1 MTKLSKILIPIL
13 LVSTFFLAGCQVS
26 LEDGDKLEKINKTTE
41 ATKLYWEIVKGDS
54 ASYSLETKQE
64 AQKRI
69 LRLKDQV
76 IVPEFQQEIISNK
89 DNASKL
95 LVCDLIIAYNSTPDY
110 KCIILAGL
118 AEKSNLENKKYFA
131 SALAELESE
140 EITTMMI
147 NLYSDSVQKYDS
159 EIKEKKAKGVT
170 NNLSS
175 DALLSYYQL
184 LALYNSPKTQTF
196 LTSLIQT
203 KEVIDRPSLIM
214 AMLLIDDSKII
225 EPLLNI
231 TKSTSPSEN
240 KIITEIFLKFNEP
253 KTFSFLI
260 SQAVLPDTNEQKIM
274 KHLENNLSTDNIKY
288 FAVTFKDYN
297 YQLTEKAVIL
307 AKSLIKQLPS
317 KESVTALCPLLQ
329 LKDVAKNETSYAEVQ
344 DIISF
349 INKNMTKDNLPD
361 LLNALEKNLS
371 IKSTSDFYALD
382 ELFQQNVNLINK
394 FYDTNEY
401 LRFFMLEL
409 KSLASV
415 YKAKQNIASAVQ
427 KARASEELKTV
438 KLLLEDILTQTGT
451 ISNNQP
457 ASKLLTNVKFF
468 ASKIEDIELKKMLT
482 SLIKSS
488 QFEKYISNDDIFNTI
503 SIPEKQTPSVNIDTI
518 KTTDE

>member
-1 MTKLSKILIPIL
+1 MTKLSKILIPL
-13 LVSTFFLAGCQVS
+13 LLASAFFFVGCQVS
-26 LEDGDKLEKINKTTE
+26 LDDGDKLEKLNKPTE

-89 DNASKL
+89 DSASKL
-95 LVCDLIIAYNSTPDY
+95 LVCDLILAYNSTPDY
-110 KCIILAGL
+110 RCIVLAGI
-118 AEKSNLENKKYFA
+118 AEKNNLENKKYYA
-131 SALAELESE
+131 SSLAELQSE

-159 EIKEKKAKGVT
+159 EIKEKKDKGIT

-175 DALLSYYQL
+175 DYLLNYYQL
-184 LALYNSPKTQTF
+184 LALYNLPRTQSF
-196 LTSLIQT
+196 LTSLIQS
-203 KEVIDRPSLIM
+203 KKIIDRPSLIK
-214 AMLLIDDSKII
+214 AFQLIDDSKII
-225 EPLLNI
+225 EPLLSI
-231 TKSTSPSEN
+231 TKSTSPNEN
-240 KIITEIFLKFNEP
+240 KLITDIFLKFNEP

-260 SQAVLPDTNEQKIM
+260 GQAVLNNDNEAKIM
-274 KHLENNLSTDNIKY
+274 KYLESNLSTENLKY
-288 FAVTFKDYN
+288 FASTFVDYN
-297 YQLTEKAVIL
+297 YQLTENAVIL
-307 AKSLIKQLPS
+307 AKSLIKRIPS
-317 KESVTALCPLLQ
+317 KESVSALCALLQ

-344 DIISF
+344 DILAF
-349 INKNMTKDNLPD
+349 INKNMTKENLPD
-361 LLNALEKNLS
+361 LLYALEKNLT
-371 IKSTSDFYALD
+371 IRSTSDFYALD
-382 ELFQQNVNLINK
+382 ELFQQNVNIINK
-394 FYDTNEY
+394 FYDDNEY

-409 KSLASV
+409 KTLASV
-415 YKAKQNIASAVQ
+415 YKAKQNISFSVQ